1 MCVFTAANTAHNGK
15 VNGLCFTSD
24 GLHLLTVGTDNRM
37 RLWNSS
43 SGDNT
48 LVRDFKG
55 PFSEWVCDVCLVLFY
70 GCGFIFHLCITAVN
84 IF

>member
-1 MCVFTAANTAHNGK
+1 MFFIAANTAHNGK

-43 SGDNT
+43 NGENT
-48 LVRDFKG
+48 LVRDF
-55 PFSEWVCDVCLVLFY
+55 
-70 GCGFIFHLCITAVN
+70 
-84 IF
+84 